1 MHPKPRRSNGF
12 KRAISLM
19 ETQIRQA
26 SETRGFAH
34 VQILTHWA
42 DIVGPDLAQN
52 CKPIDV
58 KYQKSGLG
66 ATLSVLTTGAYA
78 PMIDMQ
84 KDIIR
89 SRVNAVYGYNAIS
102 KVRVTQTAPM
112 GFAEGQVEFT
122 PKPKAETPPNPAITQ
137 SSDALTQGVS
147 DANLKRALEGLA
159 KNVLSK
165 HK

>member
-122 PKPKAETPPNPAITQ
+122 PKPKAETPPSPAIIQ
-137 SSDALTQGVS
+137 ASDALTQGVS

>member
-1 MHPKPRRSNGF
+1 MHHKPRRSNGF
-12 KRAISLM
+12 RRAVSLM
-19 ETQIRQA
+19 ETQIRRA

-42 DIVGPDLAQN
+42 DIVGPDLAKN

-66 ATLSVLTTGAYA
+66 ATLSVLTTGAFA
-78 PMIDMQ
+78 PMIEMQ

-102 KVRVTQTAPM
+102 KVRVTQTAPT
-112 GFAEGQVEFT
+112 GFADGQVEFT
-122 PKPKAETPPNPAITQ
+122 PKPKVDDPPTPAITQ
-137 SSDALTQGVS
+137 ESNALTQGVN

>member
-1 MHPKPRRSNGF
+1 MYPKPRRSNGF

-34 VQILTHWA
+34 VQILTHWP
-42 DIVGPDLAQN
+42 DIVGTDLAQN

-66 ATLSVLTTGAYA
+66 ATLSVLTTGAFA
-78 PMIDMQ
+78 PMIEMQ

-89 SRVNAVYGYNAIS
+89 SRVNAVYGYKAIS
-102 KVRVTQTAPM
+102 KVRVTQTAPT
-112 GFAEGQVEFT
+112 GFAEGQAEFT
-122 PKPKAETPPNPAITQ
+122 PKPKSPMAPNPAISQ
-137 SSDALTQGVS
+137 ASDAMTQGVS

-165 HK
+165 QK

>member
-34 VQILTHWA
+34 VQILTHWV
-42 DIVGPDLAQN
+42 DIVGADLAQN

-78 PMIDMQ
+78 PMIEMQ
-84 KDIIR
+84 KDTIR

-102 KVRVTQTAPM
+102 RVRITQTAPL

-122 PKPKAETPPNPAITQ
+122 PKPKADAAPNPAIAQ
-137 SSDALTQGVS
+137 ASDAMTQGVS

-165 HK
+165 QK